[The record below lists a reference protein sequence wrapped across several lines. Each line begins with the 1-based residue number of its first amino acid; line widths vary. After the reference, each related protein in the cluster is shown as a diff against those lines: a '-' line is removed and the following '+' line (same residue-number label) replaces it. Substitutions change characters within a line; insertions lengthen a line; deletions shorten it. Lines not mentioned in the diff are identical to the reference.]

1 VGLIAVTRR
10 TRKRDD
16 VPLRGDVWDAH
27 FPPPIGLHPI
37 VILTSNALIPRLQAV
52 TAAVITGTSGP
63 TSTHVAL
70 EPAAGVTKYS
80 VSWVD
85 ATDLQAVPVTRLRR
99 RRGRLA
105 PGELE
110 ALENCV
116 RAVLAL

>member
-1 VGLIAVTRR
+1 MGFVVVSPRTRR
-10 TRKRDD
+10 RDEA
-16 VPLRGDVWDAH
+16 PLRGDVWDAH
-27 FPPPIGLHPI
+27 FPPPIGLHPV
-37 VILTSNALIPRLQAV
+37 VILTSNALIPHLQAV

-80 VSWVD
+80 VSWVN

-116 RAVLAL
+116 RDVLAL